1 MKTKIILL
9 LLLIAIFTMS
19 IAACGNDAVPA
30 EQPYYD
36 TVQAEQLPED
46 SVVVQ
51 DIGIGE
57 TVFYFEVTD
66 DDGIVSL
73 WVVHTNHTTVGAAL
87 VEVGLISGDETDF
100 GLMVTYVDGLRA
112 DFNEDGAWWAFYI
125 DGEMAMTGVDATE
138 IEAGVTYAF
147 VFTPA

>member
-1 MKTKIILL
+1 MKAKIILL

-19 IAACGNDAVPA
+19 IVACGNDAAPVSGDVGA
-30 EQPYYD
+30 
-36 TVQAEQLPED
+36 
-46 SVVVQ
+46 SQ
-51 DIGIGE
+51 DIGTGE

-66 DDGIVSL
+66 DDGNISL
-73 WVVHTNHTTVGAAL
+73 WLVHTDHATVGAAL
-87 VEVGLISGDETDF
+87 VDVGLISGDETDF
-100 GLMVTYVDGLRA
+100 GLMVTHVDGLRA